1 MCMEELR
8 KPRISFVISQN
19 VHGGAQEV
27 KNIVCNIPECA
38 RRSSGSQEYYYP
50 RILLSQNVQGGA
62 QEARNIILISQNVH
76 GGAQEAKNIVCN
88 IPECARRS
96 SESQEYY
103 YPRILLSQNV
113 QGGAQEARNIV
124 LISQNVHGGA
134 QEAKNIVCNI
144 PECARRSSGS

>member
-1 MCMEELR
+1 MEELR

-62 QEARNIILISQNVH
+62 QEANQDNQPTNDSRIF
-76 GGAQEAKNIVCN
+76 KYK
-88 IPECARRS
+88 S
-96 SESQEYY
+96 SIYSRFFCKLNKY
-103 YPRILLSQNV
+103 
-113 QGGAQEARNIV
+113 
-124 LISQNVHGGA
+124 H
-134 QEAKNIVCNI
+134 
-144 PECARRSSGS
+144 